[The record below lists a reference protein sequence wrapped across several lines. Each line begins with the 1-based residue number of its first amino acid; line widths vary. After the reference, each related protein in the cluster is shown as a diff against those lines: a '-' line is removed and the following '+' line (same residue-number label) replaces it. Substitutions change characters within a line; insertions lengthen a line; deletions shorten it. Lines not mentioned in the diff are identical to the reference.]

1 MATYKTR
8 PGVVLTSICGE
19 YFLVAARALL
29 DTCPYVT
36 QINETSAFL
45 WKELERGADRE
56 TLMRAADA
64 EYEIDDPEK
73 ARAAIDGFITQMLEM
88 NYLLPAERKGE

>member
-29 DTCPYVT
+29 DICPYVT

-56 TLMRAADA
+56 ALMRAADA

-73 ARAAIDGFITQMLEM
+73 ALAAIDGFITQMLEM